1 MKYKKSLIYI
11 VFSIFL
17 IGLVLTSSSFA
28 QLKIGLINSEIIMQ
42 SYSEMVEVQKQ
53 ITELNQ
59 KYRKELED
67 LNNKFAADMKR
78 FESQSLLLSEEKKKE
93 MQRDLDDL
101 YRRGLAYQ
109 QEKFGAGGELE
120 RKYQELTDPIVMKVN
135 EAIDKIA
142 SDEYFDLVFDVV
154 NMGVLFANPDK
165 TEDITQNVIDELN
178 KGVKIPPAK
187 K

>member
-1 MKYKKSLIYI
+1 MRYKKTLAYI

-17 IGLVLTSSSFA
+17 MGLVLTSNSFA
-28 QLKIGLINSEIIMQ
+28 QLKIGLINTEIIMQ
-42 SYSEMVEVQKQ
+42 NYSEMVEVQKQ
-53 ITELNQ
+53 INELNQ

-67 LNNKFAADMKR
+67 LNNKFAADAKR

-93 MQRDLDDL
+93 MQRDLEDL
-101 YRRGLAYQ
+101 YRRGMAYQ
-109 QEKFGAGGELE
+109 EEKFGTGGELE
-120 RKYQELTDPIVMKVN
+120 KKYQELTNPIVMKIN

-165 TEDITQNVIDELN
+165 TEDITQNVLDELN
-178 KGVKIPPAK
+178 KGVKKPPVK

>member
-1 MKYKKSLIYI
+1 MRYKNTLIYI

-17 IGLVLTSSSFA
+17 MGLVLTSSSFA
-28 QLKIGLINSEIIMQ
+28 QLKIGLINTEIIMQ
-42 SYSEMVEVQKQ
+42 SYSGMVEVQKQ
-53 ITELNQ
+53 VNELNQ

-67 LNNKFAADMKR
+67 LNNKLASDMKR
-78 FESQSLLLSEEKKKE
+78 FESQSILLSEEKKKE

-101 YRRGLAYQ
+101 YRRGITYQ

-120 RKYQELTDPIVMKVN
+120 KKYQELTDPIIMKIN

-142 SDEYFDLVFDVV
+142 SDEYFDLVFDVI

-165 TEDITQNVIDELN
+165 TEDITQNVLDELN
-178 KGVKIPPAK
+178 KGVKKPPAQK
-187 K
+187 